1 MTDLPRA
8 DNPADNATSDSN
20 NVTSDNAILDA
31 TGVEDGLYIQLFSIH
46 GLIRSHNLELGRDAD
61 TGGQT
66 KYMIELAQALG
77 DDPRVKQVDLFTRLI
92 DDKRVAD
99 DYAQPIEAI
108 SDRARIVRIACGGKT
123 YKRKELL
130 WQHLDEFV
138 DKTLR
143 FIRQENLSPDF
154 VHGHYA
160 DAGYV
165 AAELAGFL
173 GVPLI
178 FTGHSLGR
186 NKVEVLENAGLSFE
200 EIDKNYNISHR
211 IKVEEEVLR
220 KADMVIASTSHEVK
234 RGYERYEAHHSAH
247 YQVIPPG
254 INVDKFYPYY
264 HDDDPQERSEAAM
277 QARVKM
283 RDEINRF
290 LNNVNKPLILA
301 VSRPDKRKNIEGLVT
316 AYGLDKE
323 LQSMANLAIFA
334 GVRKDISDMD
344 DNERE
349 VLTNLLLLMDKFD
362 LYGKLA
368 LPKKHDPSNEI
379 PALYRLTASTGGVF
393 INPALVENFGIT
405 IIEASSSG
413 LPVVSTDHGG
423 PQDILANCNSG
434 ILINSRN
441 TEEIQSALK
450 KILTDSD
457 LWREYSNNGIN
468 GVRKH
473 YSWTAHAD
481 TYLTE
486 LEPILAETDD
496 KDYHVTVGKQLIK
509 NDFLLLADI
518 DDTIIRYPDVG
529 EAETADIADVDVSDE
544 GLTHLRDVLAQRDRI
559 GFGLV
564 TGRSLE
570 SVKALLENTDLP
582 RPDVIISSAGSEIY
596 YGKKLRLDRGYEKH
610 ISYQWKP
617 RKIRQVLEHLDFLH
631 PQEDEMQRPFKVSY
645 YLEDNN
651 DYLAAVHHHLSEA
664 KLRYSLV
671 YSSGQF
677 LDILP
682 QRASKGKAIRYLSY
696 KWSIAPSRIAVA
708 GDSENDEEMLRGSFR
723 AIVVGNHDGNLE
735 HLRNQRYVYFAE
747 SSYAQGI
754 LEGLKHY
761 QFID

>member
-8 DNPADNATSDSN
+8 DNPADNATSDN
-20 NVTSDNAILDA
+20 ATSDNAIPDA

-234 RGYERYEAHHSAH
+234 RGYELYEAHHSAH

-518 DDTIIRYPDVG
+518 DDTIIRYPDVD

>member
-1 MTDLPRA
+1 MSDV
-8 DNPADNATSDSN
+8 DNPAD
-20 NVTSDNAILDA
+20 DNDPSAVPTA
-31 TGVEDGLYIQLFSIH
+31 GNEDGLYIQLFSIH

-66 KYMIELAQALG
+66 KYMIELAEALG
-77 DDPRVKQVDLFTRLI
+77 NDPRVKQVDLFTRLI
-92 DDKRVAD
+92 DDKRVSD
-99 DYAQPIEAI
+99 DYAQPFEAI
-108 SDRARIVRIACGGKT
+108 SERARIVRISCGGKQ
-123 YKRKELL
+123 YKRKEIL
-130 WQHLDEFV
+130 WKHLDEFV

-143 FIRQENLSPDF
+143 LIRQENLSPDF

-165 AAELAGFL
+165 ASELSGFL

-186 NKVEVLENAGLSFE
+186 NKVQVLENADMSYE
-200 EIDKNYNISHR
+200 EIDKHYNISHR

-220 KADMVIASTSHEVK
+220 KADMVIASTNHEVK
-234 RGYERYEAHHSAH
+234 RGYELYEAHQSAH

-254 INVDKFYPYY
+254 INIEKFYPYY
-264 HDDDPQERSEAAM
+264 HDDDPQERTEAAM

-290 LNNVNKPLILA
+290 LNNTNKPLILA

-368 LPKKHDPSNEI
+368 LPKKHDPSTEI
-379 PALYRLTASTGGVF
+379 PALYRLTAATGGVF

-423 PQDILANCNSG
+423 PQDIMENCNSG

-450 KILTDSD
+450 KILTDND

-473 YSWTAHAD
+473 YSWTSHAD
-481 TYLTE
+481 TYLSE
-486 LEPILAETDD
+486 LEPILADAD
-496 KDYHVTVGKQLIK
+496 GKDRQVTVGKQLIK

-518 DDTIIRYPDVG
+518 DDTIISYP
-529 EAETADIADVDVSDE
+529 ETGDIEETDMSQVDVSSE
-544 GLTHLRDVLAQRDRI
+544 GIVQLREVLAQRNQI

-570 SVKALLENTDLP
+570 SVKELLTNNNLP

-617 RKIRQVLEHLDFLH
+617 HKIRQALEPLDFLR
-631 PQEDEMQRPFKVSY
+631 PQEDNVQHPFKVSY
-645 YLEDNN
+645 YLEDNS

-696 KWSIAPSRIAVA
+696 KWSIAPERIAVA
-708 GDSENDEEMLRGSFR
+708 GDSQNDEEMLRGSFR
-723 AIVVGNHDGNLE
+723 GIVVGNHDGNLE
-735 HLRNQRYVYFAE
+735 HLRGQRYMYFAE
-747 SSYAQGI
+747 NSYAQGI

-761 QFID
+761 EFIN

>member
-1 MTDLPRA
+1 MSDLPTA
-8 DNPADNATSDSN
+8 DNLSDTIN
-20 NVTSDNAILDA
+20 LDA
-31 TGVEDGLYIQLFSIH
+31 ARAEDGLYIQLFSIH

-66 KYMIELAQALG
+66 KYIVELAEALG

-92 DDKRVAD
+92 DDKRVSD
-99 DYAQPIEAI
+99 DYAQAIEPI
-108 SDRARIVRIACGGKT
+108 SDKVRIVRIPCGGKT

-130 WQHLDEFV
+130 WQSLDEFV

-143 FIRQENLSPDF
+143 FIRQENLAPDL

-160 DAGYV
+160 DGGYV

-186 NKVEVLENAGLSFE
+186 NKVQVLENDDMSYD
-200 EIDKNYNISHR
+200 EIDKHYNISHR

-220 KADMVIASTSHEVK
+220 KADMVIASTNHEVR
-234 RGYERYEAHHSAH
+234 RGYELYEAHQSAH

-290 LNNVNKPLILA
+290 LNNTNKPLILA

-368 LPKKHDPSNEI
+368 LPKKHDPSKEI

-423 PQDILANCNSG
+423 PQDILENCDSG
-434 ILINSRN
+434 LLINSRN

-450 KILTDSD
+450 KILTDSE
-457 LWREYSNNGIN
+457 LWRAYSNNGIN
-468 GVRKH
+468 GVREH

-481 TYLTE
+481 TYLSE
-486 LEPILAETDD
+486 LEPILADAGD
-496 KDYHVTVGKQLIK
+496 KDHHVIVGRQLIK

-518 DDTIIRYPDVG
+518 DDTIIHYPEEG
-529 EAETADIADVDVSDE
+529 ETAEAGASEAGVSEE
-544 GLTHLRDVLAQRDRI
+544 GLSHLREVLAPRDRI

-570 SVKALLENTDLP
+570 SVKELLTHNDLP
-582 RPDVIISSAGSEIY
+582 QPDVIISSAGSEIY

-617 RKIRQVLEHLDFLH
+617 GKIRQALEHLDFLH
-631 PQEDEMQRPFKVSY
+631 LQEDDAQRPCKVSY

-708 GDSENDEEMLRGSFR
+708 GDSQNDEEMLRGSFR

-735 HLRNQRYVYFAE
+735 HLRDQRYVYFAE
-747 SSYAQGI
+747 NGYAQGI

>member
-1 MTDLPRA
+1 MTDLPTA
-8 DNPADNATSDSN
+8 DNPSDDAISE
-20 NVTSDNAILDA
+20 NAIADV
-31 TGVEDGLYIQLFSIH
+31 TRNEDGLYIQLFSIH

-92 DDKRVAD
+92 DDKRVSD

-108 SDRARIVRIACGGKT
+108 SDRARIVRITCGGKT

-186 NKVEVLENAGLSFE
+186 NKVQVLENAGLSFE

-234 RGYERYEAHHSAH
+234 RGYELYEAHHSAH

-290 LNNVNKPLILA
+290 LNNPNKPLILA

-316 AYGLDKE
+316 AYGLDKA

-423 PQDILANCNSG
+423 PQDILENCESG

-468 GVRKH
+468 GVREH
-473 YSWTAHAD
+473 YSWMAHAD
-481 TYLTE
+481 TYLSE
-486 LEPILAETDD
+486 LEPIMAETDD
-496 KDYHVTVGKQLIK
+496 KDHHVTVGKQLIK

-518 DDTIIRYPDVG
+518 DDTIISYPEE
-529 EAETADIADVDVSDE
+529 EAKPETDASEA
-544 GLTHLRDVLAQRDRI
+544 GLAQLREVLAHHDQL

-617 RKIRQVLEHLDFLH
+617 HKIRQALEHLDFLH
-631 PQEDEMQRPFKVSY
+631 PQEDEMQHPFKVSY

-651 DYLAAVHHHLSEA
+651 DYIAAVHHHLSEA

-723 AIVVGNHDGNLE
+723 AIVVGNHDGSLE
-735 HLRNQRYVYFAE
+735 HLRHQRHVYFAE
-747 SSYAQGI
+747 NSYAQGI

>member
-1 MTDLPRA
+1 MGMNDV
-8 DNPADNATSDSN
+8 DNPAD
-20 NVTSDNAILDA
+20 DNDLAVPT
-31 TGVEDGLYIQLFSIH
+31 TGSEDGLYIQLFSIH

-92 DDKRVAD
+92 DDKRVSD
-99 DYAQPIEAI
+99 DYAQPVEAI
-108 SDRARIVRIACGGKT
+108 SERARIVRISCGGKQ
-123 YKRKELL
+123 YKRKEIL
-130 WQHLDEFV
+130 WKHLDEFV

-165 AAELAGFL
+165 ASELAGFL

-186 NKVEVLENAGLSFE
+186 NKVQVLESAGMSYD
-200 EIDKNYNISHR
+200 EIDKHYNISHR

-220 KADMVIASTSHEVK
+220 KADMVIASTNHEVK
-234 RGYERYEAHHSAH
+234 RGYELYEAHHSAH

-254 INVDKFYPYY
+254 INIDKFYPYY

-368 LPKKHDPSNEI
+368 LPKKHDPGTEI
-379 PALYRLTASTGGVF
+379 PALYRLTAATGGVF

-423 PQDILANCNSG
+423 PQDIMENCNSG

-441 TEEIQSALK
+441 TEEIQAALK

-473 YSWTAHAD
+473 YSWTSHAD
-481 TYLTE
+481 TYLSK
-486 LEPILAETDD
+486 LEPILADADD
-496 KDYHVTVGKQLIK
+496 KDRQVTAGKQLIK

-518 DDTIIRYPDVG
+518 DDTIIRYPEEG
-529 EAETADIADVDVSDE
+529 EPKSDAVE
-544 GLTHLRDVLAQRDRI
+544 AGLAQLRDVLEQRDQI

-564 TGRSLE
+564 TGRSQE
-570 SVKALLENTDLP
+570 SVKALLTNNDLP
-582 RPDVIISSAGSEIY
+582 QPDVIISSAGSEIY

-617 RKIRQVLEHLDFLH
+617 HRIRQALEHLDFLR
-631 PQEDEMQRPFKVSY
+631 PQEDEAQRPFKVSY
-645 YLEDNN
+645 YLEDNS

-696 KWSIAPSRIAVA
+696 KWSIAPKRIAVA

-723 AIVVGNHDGNLE
+723 GIVVGNHDGSLE
-735 HLRNQRYVYFAE
+735 HLRNQRYIYFAE
-747 SSYAQGI
+747 NSYAQGI

-761 QFID
+761 GFVD